1 MTIEFTKF
9 IGKAPEL
16 YAIQVTA
23 ENIEELAVWMGA
35 DSYSVSKTIV
45 GGERKVTFNRI
56 IHSEKPNYP
65 DRVYAIVYTSVG
77 DWIVKIPEQ
86 VLVENARMYYTDQ
99 KFHTYTQVEIDHF
112 VAQQRD
118 NGEIDFNFSPP
129 YDR

>member
-35 DSYSVSKTIV
+35 ESYSVVKTLV
-45 GGERKVTFNRI
+45 GGERKVVFNRI
-56 IHSEKPNYP
+56 TKAEKSNYP
-65 DRVYAIVYTSVG
+65 DRIDPIVHTRIG

-86 VLVENARMYYTDQ
+86 VLVENARLYDSYE
-99 KFHTYTQVEIDHF
+99 KFRSYTQGEIDHF

-118 NGEIDFNFSPP
+118 HGEIEFNFSPP

>member
-16 YAIQVTA
+16 HAIQVTA

-35 DSYSVSKTIV
+35 DSYSVVKTLV
-45 GGERKVTFNRI
+45 GGERKVVFNEVI
-56 IHSEKPNYP
+56 KTENPHYP
-65 DRVYAIVYTSVG
+65 DRVNSIVHTRIG

-86 VLVENARMYYTDQ
+86 VLVENARMYYTNE
-99 KFHTYTQVEIDHF
+99 KFRSYTQGEIDTF